1 MRFTS
6 TIKTGTTAVILA
18 VAVVLALVSPAS
30 AKPARDITINYDQI
44 GTSSSLHLKGDIKP
58 DYKNKT
64 VIVQERRG
72 DNWAKLRTGKTDGS
86 GHYKIKITLPHDG
99 KVHKYR
105 VASKKTAQYRA
116 SFSKVVALHYV

>member
-1 MRFTS
+1 MPFTR
-6 TIKTGTTAVILA
+6 TIKASTTAVILA
-18 VAVVLALVSPAS
+18 VAVVLTLVSPAS
-30 AKPARDITINYDQI
+30 AKPARDVTINYDQI
-44 GTSSSLHLKGDIKP
+44 GTTSSLYLKGDVKP

-86 GHYKIKITLPHDG
+86 GHYKVKITLPHDG

-105 VASKKTAQYRA
+105 VAAKETAQYRA
-116 SFSKVVALHYV
+116 SFSKVVALHYI